1 MKKKIKLLTNWR
13 ELKMISDEQINK
25 LIKQANIEQANGVF
39 EFIKNNVKHAKFS
52 SSWNFY
58 IMEVP
63 NFRNM
68 YCEDLFEKICEILA
82 ENTILY
88 TDKDDYLAELYI
100 PTEFVKKNLQENLLK
115 DIKKDF

>member
-1 MKKKIKLLTNWR
+1 
-13 ELKMISDEQINK
+13 MISDNYDEF
-25 LIKQANIEQANGVF
+25 IKNANIEQAKSIF
-39 EFIKNNVKHAKFS
+39 EFIKYNVKHAKFS

-58 IMEVP
+58 ILEVP

-68 YCEDLFEKICEILA
+68 YCKDLFEKICEILA

-100 PTEFVKKNLQENLLK
+100 PTEFVKKNLQEKLLK